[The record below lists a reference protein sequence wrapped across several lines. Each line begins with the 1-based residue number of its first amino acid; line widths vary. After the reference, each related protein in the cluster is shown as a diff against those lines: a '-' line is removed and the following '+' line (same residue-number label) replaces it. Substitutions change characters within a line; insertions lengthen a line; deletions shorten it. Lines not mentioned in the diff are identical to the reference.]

1 MSLEFV
7 LSKQFERQQ
16 RLSNKIFK
24 SALVEYMTYLQVRLL
39 KFIRLFLKK
48 HVLVFAK
55 ELNCS
60 DLLIGTFSFKT

>member
-24 SALVEYMTYLQVRLL
+24 SALVGYALPTGKV
-39 KFIRLFLKK
+39 
-48 HVLVFAK
+48 
-55 ELNCS
+55 
-60 DLLIGTFSFKT
+60 T